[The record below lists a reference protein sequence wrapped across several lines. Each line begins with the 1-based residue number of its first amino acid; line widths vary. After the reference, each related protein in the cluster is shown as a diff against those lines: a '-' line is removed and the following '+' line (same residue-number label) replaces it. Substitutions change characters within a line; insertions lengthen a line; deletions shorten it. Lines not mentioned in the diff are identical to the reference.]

1 LGPYRVFSFC
11 GAHYSLT
18 LVDDASRDVWL
29 YLMKEKSEVEFFL
42 KEFVVMVKTQ
52 FNKQVKVVCSDN

>member
-1 LGPYRVFSFC
+1 
-11 GAHYSLT
+11 
-18 LVDDASRDVWL
+18 
-29 YLMKEKSEVEFFL
+29 MKEKSEVEFFL